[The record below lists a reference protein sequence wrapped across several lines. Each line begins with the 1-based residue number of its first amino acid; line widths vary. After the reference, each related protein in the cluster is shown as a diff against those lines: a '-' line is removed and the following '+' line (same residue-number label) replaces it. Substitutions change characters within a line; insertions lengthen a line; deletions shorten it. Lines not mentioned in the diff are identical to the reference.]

1 MITSNL
7 FKNKTVFC
15 DGNKKVWKLELLFCS
30 FFRNLSADH
39 RNASPRASPGTNQ
52 RNANGS
58 SACES
63 PWWDESV
70 TETWSCHLLQ
80 DGNSSSHIKSQLT
93 WDVFLSKSMHVK
105 SYPVFRC
112 FSWAI
117 DFHFQDPKVSGRWYS
132 RRWWY
137 HGWNA
142 LSESIRTTLLAWTRR
157 QFGFLNSHTSKAFKS
172 YQQNKLLCRV
182 SIVDVSAFF
191 KSDAKCKFLP
201 TQMWQCDRCIK
212 W

>member
-1 MITSNL
+1 METKKFESWNCFFAAFSATFQQTIETLPRGPLRGRISETQTGAPHARALGEMNRWRRHDHVIF
-7 FKNKTVFC
+7 FKMAIHQVI
-15 DGNKKVWKLELLFCS
+15 
-30 FFRNLSADH
+30 
-39 RNASPRASPGTNQ
+39 
-52 RNANGS
+52 S
-58 SACES
+58 SLNWHEMF
-63 PWWDESV
+63 
-70 TETWSCHLLQ
+70 
-80 DGNSSSHIKSQLT
+80 
-93 WDVFLSKSMHVK
+93 FLSKSMHVK